1 MKKVYMIYL
10 GKGLYA
16 WSTKKEL
23 RDRFLEFRT
32 HEFFTCKHELG
43 NKEYSN
49 FAENYHD
56 MELVEDKIN
65 IEGKPCV
72 MVMTRYE
79 QGKFNAYLDT
89 IIADFSQAIR
99 ELKHVVE
106 DNKIYKIITGIDP
119 VLQEIIDPSTE
130 ESFTCATLD
139 MKEIN
144 VFYDMFPD
152 TF

>member
-1 MKKVYMIYL
+1 MIYL

-16 WSTKKEL
+16 WSTNKEL
-23 RDRFLEFRT
+23 RDQFLEFRT
-32 HEFFTCKHELG
+32 HEFFTCKHELE
-43 NKEYSN
+43 NKKYSN

-65 IEGKPCV
+65 IEGRSCK
-72 MVMTRYE
+72 MIMTRYE

-89 IIADFSQAIR
+89 IVNEYSQAIR
-99 ELKHVVE
+99 ELKNMVE
-106 DNKIYKIITGIDP
+106 DAKVYKIITKLDP
-119 VLQEIIDPSTE
+119 VIQEIVDPSTE
-130 ESFTCATLD
+130 ETFPCAIID